1 MRTGV
6 VKVKAPAWPQVAQA
20 AGVPPLWEV
29 KAVKVPP
36 QWEVKRMR
44 AIEELV
50 QMLGRRQQRCEAARL
65 VVNRWPPRPPAA
77 GSVVE
82 SPLQ

>member
-1 MRTGV
+1 MQTGV
-6 VKVKAPAWPQVAQA
+6 VKVKAPAWPQAA

-36 QWEVKRMR
+36 QWEVKRIR
-44 AIEELV
+44 AIEDLV
-50 QMLGRRQQRCEAARL
+50 QMLGWRQQWCEAARL